1 MGSPPEKC
9 TCRTPSAAASCS
21 TRRHSSSASS
31 PAARSSSTGFEQYGQ
46 RSGQRW
52 VSSASSANGGSM
64 GEGSIGEV
72 IGETPFVR
80 EVLQHGGDVA
90 GDKLACRLRV
100 TRGENVDDGVDARLA
115 VDKFQYLDRLLVRQH
130 QPFGRH

>member
-9 TCRTPSAAASCS
+9 TCRTPSAAASPS

-72 IGETPFVR
+72 IGETPFAR
-80 EVLQHGGDVA
+80 GSLQRGGAVA
-90 GDKLACRLRV
+90 GERRACRLRER
-100 TRGENVDDGVDARLA
+100 RGENFD
-115 VDKFQYLDRLLVRQH
+115 
-130 QPFGRH
+130 